1 MNLQSLIE
9 QFIAYRRSLGEQ
21 WPANCHLDNFGRFI
35 GADVDVANVSPEQVN
50 SFLAGGGP
58 ITLTWHIKLSGLR
71 SFYQY
76 AVSRGHLAK
85 APLPTVLPKRPP
97 TFVPHVYSQEELCR
111 LLQAA
116 KRFDRPL
123 SLEPGALHLMLLVL
137 YGTGLR
143 VSELIGLD
151 RTDVDL
157 AESLMKVRQSKFGK
171 TRLVPFGPQ
180 LQKVLVE
187 YDKRRPASGDDGA
200 PFFATRLRGRVKA
213 DTLQHNYRILCDQ
226 TGIRRTDGAR
236 HQPRIHDLRHSFAV
250 HRLTSWY
257 RQGAD
262 VQMLLP
268 FLSVYLGHVHIRATQ
283 VYLSMTPELL
293 EEAGNRFEQYA
304 TKEVRHG

>member
-9 QFIAYRRSLGEQ
+9 QFIAYRRSLGED
-21 WPANCHLDNFGRFI
+21 WSSDYTLPAFGRFI
-35 GADVDVANVSPEQVN
+35 GVDVEAANVSSEQVN
-50 SFLAGGGP
+50 SYLTGAGP
-58 ITLTWHIKLSGLR
+58 ITLTWHIKLSRLR

-76 AVSRGHLAK
+76 AVSRGYVTK

-97 TFVPHVYSQEELCR
+97 VFVPHVYSREELCR
-111 LLQAA
+111 LLQTA
-116 KRFDRPL
+116 KRFDRSL
-123 SLEPGALHLMLLVL
+123 CLEPRTLHLMLLVL

-143 VSELIGLD
+143 VSEVVGLN
-151 RTDVDL
+151 RTDVNL
-157 AESLMKVRQSKFGK
+157 TEGMMKVRQSKFGK

-180 LQKVLVE
+180 LHKALAE
-187 YDKRRPASGDDGA
+187 YDKQHPASADGD
-200 PFFATRLRGRVKA
+200 PFFRTRRCGRVKV
-213 DTLQHNYRILCDQ
+213 DTFQHNYRILCDRI
-226 TGIRRTDGAR
+226 GVRRTDGAR
-236 HQPRIHDLRHSFAV
+236 YQPRIHDLRHTFAV

-262 VQMLLP
+262 VQRLLP

-304 TKEVRHG
+304 TKEVYHG